1 MTELEATAM
10 LLIISGAFFMP
21 ILSNFIGLPATVTEL
36 LYGVIIGASGFQLV
50 ESHAFLYFIA
60 HFGFAYLMFL
70 AGMEIDFPF
79 LERQGIGGLLQ
90 GGLVVAFINF
100 FGLLTALA
108 LGLPLFYMLVFS
120 ALSIGILVVLLQEL
134 GLSKRPLGQ
143 DLLIVGSLGE
153 FATIILLTFFFIYIQ
168 KGFGWTLFLEA
179 GKLFLVLLVAF
190 LFLKILQLTVWWF
203 PERFYRLVQQKDP
216 SELGVRAGF
225 LLMMGFVSI
234 SALLHV
240 EFILG
245 AFVAGTVFGYVFRQ
259 RGALDVK
266 FASAGNG
273 FFIPIFFIH
282 VGVNLELASVFGQG
296 TELFVLLGLVGLLI
310 TKIPISILAVLKRR
324 PLSEVLATPFL
335 LATPLSLLVAIVAIG
350 MELKVMGK
358 AEGNAVLLVALLSGL
373 IYPVVG
379 KLLLKK

>member
-1 MTELEATAM
+1 MTEVEATAM

-21 ILSNFIGLPATVTEL
+21 ILSNFIGLPAAVTEL
-36 LYGVIIGASGFQLV
+36 LYGVIIGASGLQLV
-50 ESHAFLYFIA
+50 ESHEFLYFIA

-79 LERQGIGGLLQ
+79 LERQGLGGLLQ
-90 GGLVVAFINF
+90 GGLVVVLINIL
-100 FGLLTALA
+100 GLLAALL

-120 ALSIGILVVLLQEL
+120 ALSIGILMVLLQEL
-134 GLSKRPLGQ
+134 RLSKSPLGQ
-143 DLLIVGSLGE
+143 DLLLVGSLGE

-168 KGFGWTLFLEA
+168 KGFGWALFLAA

-190 LFLKILQLTVWWF
+190 FFLKILQLTVWWF

-225 LLMMGFVSI
+225 LLMMGFVAI

-240 EFILG
+240 EFVLG

-266 FASAGNG
+266 LASAGNG

-282 VGVNLELASVFGQG
+282 VGVNLELAGVFDHETG
-296 TELFVLLGLVGLLI
+296 LFVLFCLIGLLL
-310 TKIPISILAVLKRR
+310 TKIPISALALFKGR
-324 PLSEVLATPFL
+324 PLSEALAIPFL
-335 LATPLSLLVAIVAIG
+335 LATPLSLLVAIVTIG
-350 MELKVMGK
+350 LEIEVMGK
-358 AEGNAVLLVALLSGL
+358 TEGNAVLLVALLSGL
-373 IYPVVG
+373 IYPVIG
-379 KLLLKK
+379 KFLLKK